1 MTSLFKALA
10 DPTRREIL
18 RLLSR
23 GELTAGQIAEKF
35 AMSWPSVSHHLGVL
49 KNAGLVEVEK
59 KGQYLYYSLNATVL
73 QELIAYLFELLNV
86 KEDEK
91 NDVFIL

>member
-23 GELTAGQIAEKF
+23 RELTSGQIAEKF

-73 QELIAYLFELLNV
+73 QELMAYLFELLNV

-91 NDVFIL
+91 NEKK